1 MKIGQVVEEQREF
14 FRTGKTLSY
23 TFRDEQLQRLYA
35 AVSTREKKILEA
47 LHKDLHKSDQEAYM
61 TEIGLVLAEITH
73 MRKNLK
79 NWMKVRIEE
88 APVSQFPGKTYQ
100 IKEPYGVVLVM
111 APWNYPFLLAMQPL
125 VGAIAAGNCCV
136 VKPAAASEATS
147 TVIGELLSET
157 FARQYVA
164 VVSGGEE
171 NREELL
177 NQKFDYIFFTGGM
190 KAGRQVMKRAAE
202 NLTPVTLELGGKSPC
217 IIEESADLSLA
228 AKRIVF
234 GKFVNSGQTCV
245 APDYLLVQKTVKREF
260 LRQVRKWIKKT
271 WGEKPL
277 EHPDYPK
284 MIDEKQYERVM
295 GLLLGESIL
304 VGGYGRKKT
313 LQIAPTLLDGV
324 TWASPIMQDEIF
336 GPTLPVLEF
345 SSMEEVIHTLQEKDK
360 PLALYL
366 FTKNDKAK
374 RKILKRLSYGGGC
387 INDTLVH
394 LSVPKLP
401 FGGVGGSGI
410 GNYHG
415 RASFET
421 FTHTKGILEKENW
434 LDIPVRYLPSKY
446 WKEWVMRKILK

>member
-1 MKIGQVVEEQREF
+1 MKISQIVDKQREF
-14 FRTGKTLSY
+14 FRSGKTMSY
-23 TFRDEQLQRLYA
+23 TFRVQKLEKLYTA
-35 AVSTREKKILEA
+35 ISIREKAIQEA
-47 LHKDLHKSDQEAYM
+47 LYEDLHKSEQEAYM

-79 NWMKVRIEE
+79 NWMKVKVEE
-88 APVSQFPGKTYQ
+88 APSAQFPSKTFQ

-125 VGAIAAGNCCV
+125 VGAVAAGNCCV
-136 VKPAAASEATS
+136 VKPASASKATS
-147 TVIGELLSET
+147 SVIQELIAET
-157 FARQYVA
+157 FDVSYVA
-164 VVSGGEE
+164 AVSGGEKH
-171 NREELL
+171 REELMD
-177 NQKFDYIFFTGGM
+177 QKFDYIFFTGGAN
-190 KAGRQVMKRAAE
+190 AGRHVMKKAAE
-202 NLTPVTLELGGKSPC
+202 NLTPLTLELGGKSPC

-234 GKFVNSGQTCV
+234 GKFINSGQTCV
-245 APDYLLVQKTVKREF
+245 APDYILVQSTVKRAF
-260 LRQVRKWIKKT
+260 LHQMKRWIKKT

-284 MIDEKQYERVM
+284 MIDEKEYDRVM
-295 GLLLGESIL
+295 SLLLGENVL
-304 VGGYGRKKT
+304 LGGYGRKRT

-336 GPTLPVLEF
+336 GPILPVLEF
-345 SSMEEVIHTLQEKDK
+345 SNMDEVIHTLQEKDK

-366 FTKNDKAK
+366 FTRNNKIK
-374 RKILKRLSYGGGC
+374 RKILKRWSYGGGC

-401 FGGVGGSGI
+401 FGGVGKSGI

-421 FTHTKGILEKENW
+421 FSHTKGILEKENW
-434 LDIPVRYLPSKY
+434 LDLPVRYLPSKC
-446 WKEWVMRKILK
+446 WKEWVLHKIMK

>member
-1 MKIGQVVEEQREF
+1 
-14 FRTGKTLSY
+14 
-23 TFRDEQLQRLYA
+23 
-35 AVSTREKKILEA
+35 
-47 LHKDLHKSDQEAYM
+47 
-61 TEIGLVLAEITH
+61 
-73 MRKNLK
+73 
-79 NWMKVRIEE
+79 MKVKVQEG
-88 APVSQFPGKTYQ
+88 PSSQFPSKTIQ

-136 VKPAAASEATS
+136 VKPAFASQATS
-147 TVIGELLSET
+147 AVIQELIEDT
-157 FARQYVA
+157 FEISYVA
-164 VVSGGEE
+164 VVSGGEK

-177 NQKFDYIFFTGGM
+177 NQKFDYIFFTGGAN
-190 KAGRQVMKRAAE
+190 AGRQVMKRAAE

-217 IIEESADLSLA
+217 IIEESANLSLA

-234 GKFVNSGQTCV
+234 GKFINSGQTCV
-245 APDYLLVQKTVKREF
+245 APDYILVQSTVKKAF
-260 LRQVRKWIKKT
+260 LRQMKKWIRKT

-277 EHPDYPK
+277 DHPDYPK
-284 MIDEKQYERVM
+284 MIDEKAYDRVM
-295 GLLLGESIL
+295 GLLLGENVL
-304 VGGYGRKKT
+304 LGGYGRKRT

-336 GPTLPVLEF
+336 GPILPVLEF
-345 SSMEEVIHTLQEKDK
+345 SSMDEVIHTLQEKDK

-366 FTKNDKAK
+366 FTRNSKIK

-401 FGGVGGSGI
+401 FGGVGKSGI

-421 FTHTKGILEKENW
+421 FSHTKGILEKENW
-434 LDIPVRYLPSKY
+434 LDLPVRYLPSQC
-446 WKEWVMRKILK
+446 WKEWILHKIMK